1 MRFEALQRFYYNGR
15 HYQAG
20 EQFDTAQDSD
30 ADALRLLWKEVKEIS
45 AAPRARHYRTRDMR
59 AGK

>member
-15 HYQAG
+15 NYKAG

-30 ADALRLLWKEVKEIS
+30 AAALRLLWKEVKEI
-45 AAPRARHYRTRDMR
+45 AETPRPRHYRTRDIR